1 MRTNGIIQMYNS
13 SPLNLSC
20 VRSINIPFDT
30 ADRLTHMRA
39 TISMFKYK
47 ILRNVVGDLGCRL
60 NIGSYREL
68 PTIYDQFW
76 TPRPDPG

>member
-1 MRTNGIIQMYNS
+1 
-13 SPLNLSC
+13 
-20 VRSINIPFDT
+20 
-30 ADRLTHMRA
+30 MRA

-47 ILRNVVGDLGCRL
+47 ILLNVVGDLGWRL

-76 TPRPDPG
+76 TPRPEPG